1 MSGLALN
8 AGMSTRPVLVPP
20 SAWTGH
26 LPFAQWVVEEARPG
40 TLVELG
46 SHHGTSYLA
55 FCQSV
60 ARCGYDTRC
69 FAVDTW
75 QGDEHSGFYGDE
87 VHAAL
92 HALNEQ
98 HYSGFSQLM
107 RMTFDDALGYFEDG
121 SVDLLHIAGL
131 HTYEAVKHDF
141 ETWLPK
147 MSDRGVVLFHDTM
160 VRERGFGVWKLWAEL
175 RERYPAFEFQ
185 HSHGLGVLLTGGN
198 APESLRALAA
208 IVGTDGEVPV
218 MRLFEALGTRV
229 TEEERANHLDASLKQ
244 AMFDTGNAMKAAGE
258 AHDYLAGR
266 IRELETA
273 EASARQRADALGGEC
288 EALRREAAEARQQAA
303 QATSA
308 AQVRAET
315 LDADLAAW
323 QARCASAETLASEHA
338 SRVVDTQA
346 LLADAQTQLAD
357 ARARLS
363 DGERQ
368 LAERERQLS
377 EAEGRAADAN
387 ARLDRSLAEHAA
399 ELAQMR
405 EFASGLDRMRDALSE
420 EFDGLRRMMAE
431 RDATLDALNEELRQ
445 VRSRLE
451 DSMLERERLA
461 AEMAAFRASSSWKL
475 TAPLRA
481 LARLLGRG

>member
-8 AGMSTRPVLVPP
+8 SGMSTRPADVPP

-26 LPFAQWVVEEARPG
+26 LPFALWVVEEARPR

-75 QGDEHSGFYGDE
+75 QGDEHSGFYGDD

-98 HYSGFSQLM
+98 QYSGFSQLM

-121 SVDLLHIAGL
+121 SVDLLHIDGL

-147 MSDRGVVLFHDTM
+147 MSARGVVLFHDTM

-185 HSHGLGVLLTGGN
+185 HAHGLGILLTGGN
-198 APESLRALAA
+198 APESLRGLTALS
-208 IVGTDGEVPV
+208 GTDGEVAV
-218 MRLFEALGTRV
+218 MRLFEALGARV
-229 TEEERANHLDASLKQ
+229 SEEERASHLDASLKQ
-244 AMFDTGNAMKAAGE
+244 AMIDTGNAMKAAGE

-266 IRELETA
+266 IRDL
-273 EASARQRADALGGEC
+273 
-288 EALRREAAEARQQAA
+288 EAAEAAVRGQAVQAA
-303 QATSA
+303 QAAQA
-308 AQVRAET
+308 AQGRA
-315 LDADLAAW
+315 DAVEAQLASW
-323 QARCASAETLASEHA
+323 QSRCASAETLASEQA
-338 SRVVDTQA
+338 SRVAGSQA
-346 LLADAQTQLAD
+346 LLTEAQVQLAD
-357 ARARLS
+357 ARARQVEV
-363 DGERQ
+363 ERRVRD
-368 LAERERQLS
+368 AESLV
-377 EAEGRAADAN
+377 
-387 ARLDRSLAEHAA
+387 ARKDAEHAA
-399 ELAQMR
+399 ELSRMR
-405 EFASGLDRMRDALSE
+405 ESAEGVDRIHAAMGEQFDAL
-420 EFDGLRRMMAE
+420 RRAMVE
-431 RDATLDALNEELRQ
+431 RDAIFDALNLDLQ
-445 VRSRLE
+445 QARSRLE
-451 DSMLERERLA
+451 DGTLERERLV
-461 AEMAAFRASSSWKL
+461 AEMAAIRASSSWKL

>member
-8 AGMSTRPVLVPP
+8 ASMSMRPAVVPP

-26 LPFAQWVVEEARPG
+26 LPFAFWVVEEARPR

-60 ARCGYDTRC
+60 VRCGYDTRC

-107 RMTFDDALGYFEDG
+107 RMTFDDALGYFDDG
-121 SVDLLHIAGL
+121 SVDLLHIDGL
-131 HTYEAVKHDF
+131 HTYDAVRHDF

-147 MSDRGVVLFHDTM
+147 MSERGVVLFHDTM
-160 VRERGFGVWKLWAEL
+160 VRERDFGVWKLWAEL

-185 HSHGLGVLLTGGN
+185 HAHGLGVLLTGAQ

-208 IVGTDGEVPV
+208 LSGTEGEVSV

-229 TEEERANHLDASLKQ
+229 SEEERAEHLDASLKQ
-244 AMFDTGNAMKAAGE
+244 GMLDNANAMKAAGE

-266 IRELETA
+266 IRELEAA
-273 EASARQRADALGGEC
+273 EASAHQQADALQ
-288 EALRREAAEARQQAA
+288 READEARQQAV

-308 AQVRAET
+308 AQLRT
-315 LDADLAAW
+315 DALAVDLAAC
-323 QARCASAETLASEHA
+323 QSRCAAVETLASEQA
-338 SRVVDTQA
+338 ARVAEAQA
-346 LLADAQTQLAD
+346 LLADA
-357 ARARLS
+357 RAR
-363 DGERQ
+363 
-368 LAERERQLS
+368 
-377 EAEGRAADAN
+377 EAESDQRAQEAE
-387 ARLDRSLAEHAA
+387 ARLVRSDAEHAA
-399 ELAQMR
+399 ALARTR
-405 EFASGLDRMRDALSE
+405 EGSDALDRIRDAMAGQ
-420 EFDGLRRMMAE
+420 FDDLRRSMVE
-431 RDATLDALNEELRQ
+431 RDATLHALNDELRQ
-445 VRSRLE
+445 ARARME
-451 DSMLERERLA
+451 DMAIERERLV

>member
-1 MSGLALN
+1 MNGLALN
-8 AGMSTRPVLVPP
+8 AGMSMRPAVVPP

-26 LPFAQWVVEEARPG
+26 LPFAFWVVEEARPR

-107 RMTFDDALGYFEDG
+107 RMTFDDALGYFDDG
-121 SVDLLHIAGL
+121 SIDLLHIDGL
-131 HTYEAVKHDF
+131 HTYDAVKHDF

-147 MSDRGVVLFHDTM
+147 MSERGVVLFHDTM
-160 VRERGFGVWKLWAEL
+160 VRERDFGVWKLWAEL

-185 HSHGLGVLLTGGN
+185 HAHGLGVLLTGTQ
-198 APESLRALAA
+198 APESLRALTALA
-208 IVGTDGEVPV
+208 GTAGEVPV
-218 MRLFEALGTRV
+218 MRLFEALGSRV
-229 TEEERANHLDASLKQ
+229 SEEERAEHLDASLKQ
-244 AMFDTGNAMKAAGE
+244 GMQDNANAMKAAGE
-258 AHDYLAGR
+258 AHEYLAGR
-266 IRELETA
+266 IRDLEAA
-273 EASARQRADALGGEC
+273 EASARQRADTLQ
-288 EALRREAAEARQQAA
+288 READEARQQAA

-308 AQVRAET
+308 AQLRTEA
-315 LDADLAAW
+315 LDADLLAW
-323 QARCASAETLASEHA
+323 QSRCASAETLASEQA
-338 SRVVDTQA
+338 ARVA
-346 LLADAQTQLAD
+346 EAQSLLAD
-357 ARARLS
+357 ARAHQAES
-363 DGERQ
+363 ERRMQ
-368 LAERERQLS
+368 
-377 EAEGRAADAN
+377 EAEAHL
-387 ARLDRSLAEHAA
+387 ARSDAEHAA
-399 ELAQMR
+399 ELAR
-405 EFASGLDRMRDALSE
+405 LRDTSDALGRIHDSISE
-420 EFDGLRRMMAE
+420 QFDDLRRRMAE
-431 RDATLDALNEELRQ
+431 RDAMLHALNDELGQARM
-445 VRSRLE
+445 RLE
-451 DSMLERERLA
+451 TITLERERLA